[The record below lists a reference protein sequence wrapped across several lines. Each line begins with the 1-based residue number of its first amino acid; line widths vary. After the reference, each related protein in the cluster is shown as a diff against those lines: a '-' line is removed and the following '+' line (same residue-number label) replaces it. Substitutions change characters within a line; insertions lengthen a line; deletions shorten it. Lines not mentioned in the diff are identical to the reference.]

1 MSVADAIA
9 PKAARGL
16 PGATVLQILPALTET
31 PAARAAVDVAVA
43 LLRSGARVI
52 VAAEEGPLNTDL
64 QGLGG
69 EWVRLV
75 TESVNPL
82 TVTRNARTIANLVA
96 TERVD
101 LVHTLGV
108 GASRSAAALKK
119 RAGVW
124 LVHSY
129 A

>member
-1 MSVADAIA
+1 MAVME
-9 PKAARGL
+9 AAGRRTAMRGL
-16 PGATVLQILPALTET
+16 PGATVLQILPALDET

-52 VAAEEGPLNTDL
+52 VASEDGPLNSEL
-64 QGLGG
+64 HG
-69 EWVRLV
+69 
-75 TESVNPL
+75 
-82 TVTRNARTIANLVA
+82 I
-96 TERVD
+96 
-101 LVHTLGV
+101 

-129 A
+129 ASTDLRRTSRDKSYSRALLGGDCVIVP

>member
-52 VAAEEGPLNTDL
+52 VAAEEGPLNADL

-75 TESVNPL
+75 TDSANPL
-82 TVTRNARTIANLVA
+82 ALSPNPNTLPTPLSTAR
-96 TERVD
+96 
-101 LVHTLGV
+101 
-108 GASRSAAALKK
+108 AA
-119 RAGVW
+119 
-124 LVHSY
+124 
-129 A
+129 

>member
-1 MSVADAIA
+1 MCYGHSIMSVAEAIA
-9 PKAARGL
+9 PTSARAI
-16 PGATVLQILPALTET
+16 PGATALKILHALTET

-75 TESVNPL
+75 TDSAHPL
-82 TVTRNARTIANLVA
+82 AISRNANTIP
-96 TERVD
+96 
-101 LVHTLGV
+101 TLGP
-108 GASRSAAALKK
+108 SA
-119 RAGVW
+119 RV
-124 LVHSY
+124 
-129 A
+129 